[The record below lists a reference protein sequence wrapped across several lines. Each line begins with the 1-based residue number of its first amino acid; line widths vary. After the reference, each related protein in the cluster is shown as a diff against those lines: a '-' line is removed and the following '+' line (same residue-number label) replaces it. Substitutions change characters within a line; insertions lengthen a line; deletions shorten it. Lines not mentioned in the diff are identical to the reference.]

1 MQHSVL
7 DRIYLAFL
15 LILIVSFG
23 FLIFFISFFTRRSLI
38 DEKQSTLSNEATL
51 IASQSIPSYMSGD
64 NSSIDLASLFNYYAR
79 TLKADIWYVNED
91 GTIVATSGY
100 FQEEAKN
107 IESSGDASK
116 AFMEK
121 SNVAVMKELPQ
132 SIYSLSKNY
141 KLNEKAYKVSDF
153 YGIYSDNV
161 ISVNTPVILT
171 TYDSETRAPQEVN
184 CGALIIH
191 STTEDINSMMKNIY
205 SITFIPCL
213 VIIVIAFAL
222 LQIISHKVIRPI
234 KRLADV
240 AQDYSKGDFDSET
253 GIASKDEIGQLAE
266 SMEYMA
272 SELSKLEQYRHDF
285 ISNISH
291 DFRSPLTSIRGYV
304 SAILDGT
311 IPPEKQD
318 RYLGI
323 VLDETNRLT
332 KLTQG
337 LLDLNRLE
345 IYGTY
350 LNLTEFDFI
359 DIIKTT
365 LNTFEIKCI
374 DKNVAIY
381 LNNHAEKTVITAD
394 KTKIQQVVYNLIDN
408 ALKFTPSEKNIYIN
422 ITEKG
427 EKLVVSIKDEGIG
440 MSEDTQKKIWTRFY
454 KDDTSR
460 GKDKG
465 GTGLGLAITKQIIKS
480 HNESIDVISKEGEG
494 SEFIFTLTKTNADA
508 THSGETEILVNG
520 SALK

>member
-38 DEKQSTLSNEATL
+38 DEKQITLSNEATL
-51 IASQSIPSYMSGD
+51 IASQAIPSYMSGD
-64 NSSIDLASLFNYYAR
+64 SSSLELASLFNYYAR
-79 TLKADIWYVNED
+79 TLKADIWYVNDD
-91 GTIVATSGY
+91 GTILATSGY
-100 FQEEAKN
+100 FQEEA
-107 IESSGDASK
+107 STGSAGDASK
-116 AFMEK
+116 SILDK
-121 SNVAVMKELPQ
+121 PNVAIMKELPQ
-132 SIYSLSKNY
+132 SIYSLNKNY
-141 KLNEKAYKVSDF
+141 KLNEKSYMVSDF
-153 YGIYSDNV
+153 YGTYSDNV

-171 TYDSETRAPQEVN
+171 RYNSETGATQEVE

-234 KRLADV
+234 KKLADV

-253 GIASKDEIGQLAE
+253 GITSKDEIGQLAE

-381 LNNHAEKTVITAD
+381 LNNHAEVTNVTAD

-408 ALKFTPSEKNIYIN
+408 ALKFTPSDKNIYIN
-422 ITEKG
+422 ITEKA
-427 EKLVVSIKDEGIG
+427 EKLVISIKDEGIG

-494 SEFIFTLTKTNADA
+494 SEFIFTLTKANSDA

-520 SALK
+520 SNMK